1 MQSPLTTEERSPKST
16 QKTQSL
22 RLRANIETQRQK
34 PSNPSRSLLELQQE
48 IGRKRDLF
56 SDVDP

>member
-1 MQSPLTTEERSPKST
+1 MQSPLSTQERRPKST

-22 RLRANIETQRQK
+22 RLRANIEAQRQK